1 MDQTKGVTIY
11 SPSVFEDLRDTV
23 MGEPHILHIVNFY
36 SLKVKQKGVFIQTLP
51 VKISLVIVN
60 KVASKLSHTFS
71 W

>member
-1 MDQTKGVTIY
+1 MDHIEGITIY
-11 SPSVFEDLRDTV
+11 GRSVSKDLRDAV

>member
-11 SPSVFEDLRDTV
+11 SPSVSEDLRDTV

-51 VKISLVIVN
+51 V
-60 KVASKLSHTFS
+60 
-71 W
+71 